1 MFKKK
6 IFQNGPF
13 PAETQHLEEETCWL
27 SFSSFSPRAGG
38 TEKIAVLCVWLE
50 GVSNSIKADSITML
64 LVHAI

>member
-13 PAETQHLEEETCWL
+13 PAETQHLEEETGWL

-38 TEKIAVLCVWLE
+38 TEKIAVLCV
-50 GVSNSIKADSITML
+50 
-64 LVHAI
+64 

>member
-6 IFQNGPF
+6 KMFQNRPF

-38 TEKIAVLCVWLE
+38 TEKIAVLCV
-50 GVSNSIKADSITML
+50 
-64 LVHAI
+64 